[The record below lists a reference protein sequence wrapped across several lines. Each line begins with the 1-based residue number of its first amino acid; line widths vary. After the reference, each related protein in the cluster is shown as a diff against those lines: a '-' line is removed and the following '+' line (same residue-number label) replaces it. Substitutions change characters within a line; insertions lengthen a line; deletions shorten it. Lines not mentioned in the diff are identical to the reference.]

1 MTPDEENTFRILKDE
16 EPIVTSRW
24 CSFGIHKWTKWD
36 NTNRRENYR
45 EAWVVQTKTC
55 VHCNDFKERK
65 KFFKL

>member
-24 CSFGIHKWTKWD
+24 CWFGIHKWTKWD
-36 NTNRRENYR
+36 NTNRNENYR
-45 EAWVVQTKTC
+45 DAWVVQIKTC

-65 KFFKL
+65 KFLKL